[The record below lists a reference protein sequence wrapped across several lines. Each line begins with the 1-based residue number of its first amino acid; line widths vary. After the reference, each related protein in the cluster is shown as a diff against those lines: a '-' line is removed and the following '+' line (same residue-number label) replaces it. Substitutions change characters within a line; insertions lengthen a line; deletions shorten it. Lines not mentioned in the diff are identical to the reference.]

1 MIRGYWGELQ
11 EHEVRNNSYGIFLNT
26 IIINKEDL
34 IIMWAYEGVFFIKSI
49 RLDSAVH
56 LCTMTA

>member
-1 MIRGYWGELQ
+1 MICGYWAELQ
-11 EHEVRNNSYGIFLNT
+11 EREVRNNSYDIFLNT
-26 IIINKEDL
+26 IIINREDL
-34 IIMWAYEGVFFIKSI
+34 IIMWAYEGVFIKSI

>member
-11 EHEVRNNSYGIFLNT
+11 EHEVRNNSYDIFRHT

-34 IIMWAYEGVFFIKSI
+34 IIMWAYEGVFYQIYPIGSL
-49 RLDSAVH
+49 R
-56 LCTMTA
+56 CTCAQ